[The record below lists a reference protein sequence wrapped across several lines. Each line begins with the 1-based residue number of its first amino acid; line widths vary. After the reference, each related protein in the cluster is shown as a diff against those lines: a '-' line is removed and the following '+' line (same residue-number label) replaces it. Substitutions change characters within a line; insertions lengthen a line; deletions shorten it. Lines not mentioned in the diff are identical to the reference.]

1 MSDYFSNSAN
11 QNRDQFRREY
21 EQDQS
26 SRQSQQRNSSML
38 RWGILGG
45 VILLVLI
52 IGGVALSSYNGLVG
66 KREGMKSKWSQVE
79 NQMQRRA
86 DLIPNL
92 VETVKGVTKQE
103 QEVFNNISNARSRL
117 LQSGNPQEQ
126 VAANNEIQQGITKV
140 LALQEAYPQLRSSE
154 SFARL
159 QDELAGSENRISVA
173 RRDYINIVNDYNV
186 SRSSFPTVIFAGIF
200 GFPYQDDY
208 FKADASAKETPKV
221 KF

>member
-26 SRQSQQRNSSML
+26 TRQSQKRNSSML

-45 VILLVLI
+45 VVLLVLI
-52 IGGVALSSYNGLVG
+52 IGGVALSSYNGLIG

-92 VETVKGVTKQE
+92 VETVKGITKQE

-126 VAANNEIQQGITKV
+126 VAANSEIQQGVTKV
-140 LALQEAYPQLRSSE
+140 LALQETYPQLRSSE

-208 FKADASAKETPKV
+208 FKADTSAKETPKV